1 MILKLWH
8 AKERAPEKQTLK
20 TREQLSAINQQL
32 RKSVFLTS
40 TNNIL
45 NLKDK
50 LELNSR
56 QNNI

>member
-8 AKERAPEKQTLK
+8 TKERAPEKQMLK
-20 TREQLSAINQQL
+20 THEQLSAINQQL

-50 LELNSR
+50 LELNS
-56 QNNI
+56 